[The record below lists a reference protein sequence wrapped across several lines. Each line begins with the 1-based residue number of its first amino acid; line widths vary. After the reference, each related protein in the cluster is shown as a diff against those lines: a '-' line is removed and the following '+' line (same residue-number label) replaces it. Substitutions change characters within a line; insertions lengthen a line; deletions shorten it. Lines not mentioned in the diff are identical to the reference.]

1 MHIHTLDTKAAS
13 NGRVS
18 CWDAGSRGDG
28 RSHPPSESI
37 YISDVVTA
45 LLRRN
50 LELGTQGNQLN
61 GIPGRHQPFLEEERR
76 WVRSPLARFSVHL
89 RVMGGCT
96 QVPFT
101 RW

>member
-1 MHIHTLDTKAAS
+1 MGASAVGMQEVEEMGAPTLQVRAF
-13 NGRVS
+13 
-18 CWDAGSRGDG
+18 
-28 RSHPPSESI
+28 H
-37 YISDVVTA
+37 ISDVVTA
-45 LLRRN
+45 VLRRN